1 MLRACWS
8 LDQTLPPQYLCSEP
22 LPQSSPA
29 APEFCPPCRPSCRS
43 SEAEP
48 RRHRSS
54 WRTPQTWPGT
64 ARRSAPGITETPDS
78 PSQESG
84 DSLQARTCGGESGG
98 KEGGGTDESAGG
110 PLQSPEN
117 RVVCDVTVAKRERG
131 STPLTPTSNITSHTE
146 MTFTSSVCGSAA

>member
-1 MLRACWS
+1 MLSACWTQ
-8 LDQTLPPQYLCSEP
+8 DQTLPPQYLCSEP

-48 RRHRSS
+48 PRHRTS
-54 WRTPQTWPGT
+54 WQTPQTWPGT

-98 KEGGGTDESAGG
+98 KEGGGTDESAGR

-117 RVVCDVTVAKRERG
+117 CGLITQLYVTLLWLREEEG
-131 STPLTPTSNITSHTE
+131 VHPSHPPATSHHITHLHRLY
-146 MTFTSSVCGSAA
+146 V